1 MLYNL
6 TGKVTQGGTVAL
18 DPTLSL
24 VNAAAQA
31 KATGEAVKALNDGI
45 EAHTNNKENPH
56 GVTKAQLGLG
66 NVDDT
71 ADKDKP
77 VSTKQE
83 AAIELAVATAKN
95 EMEVSVGHVQYTA
108 EIAQATADEAKAAVK
123 TLEGKVGVADGSIT
137 TAKFAAD
144 AVAPSASKATK
155 LATSRNITVK
165 DSSGAYSGE
174 ASGFDGSGDI
184 TLKMPEAAQLNTLIA
199 GSGLVGTALPGNPV
213 EGQVFFL
220 IEG

>member
-95 EMEVSVGHVQYTA
+95 EMEVSVGHAQYTA

-123 TLEGKVGVADGSIT
+123 TLEGKIGVADGSIT
-137 TAKFAAD
+137 TAKFASG
-144 AVAPSASKATK
+144 AVAPKATQ

-165 DSSGAYSGE
+165 DSSCTYSGD
-174 ASGFDGSGDI
+174 AAGFNGTAAI
-184 TLKMPEAAQLNTLIA
+184 TLKMPATGRFDKLIL
-199 GSGLVGTALPGNPV
+199 GSGAIGTSLPSNPT
-213 EGQVFFL
+213 EGQVFL
-220 IEG
+220 QIEG

>member
-56 GVTKAQLGLG
+56 GVTKAQIGLG

-108 EIAQATADEAKAAVK
+108 EIAQATADEAKAAIK
-123 TLEGKVGVADGSIT
+123 TLEGKIGVADGSIT
-137 TAKFAAD
+137 TAKFASG
-144 AVAPSASKATK
+144 AVAPYAKQ
-155 LATSRNITVK
+155 LETSRNITVQ
-165 DSSGAYSGE
+165 DSSGTYSGT
-174 ASGFDGSGDI
+174 AAGFNGTAAI
-184 TLKMPEAAQLNTLIA
+184 TLKMPATGRFDALIL
-199 GSGLVGTALPGNPV
+199 GSNAVGTSLPSNPV
-213 EGQVFFL
+213 EGQVYLL